1 MQAVLARHL
10 PDFSA
15 PGPAPAPPPPA
26 RAVFPVAPVPNPAT
40 DTFAD
45 PWIGLTRSGPGS
57 APAEPPED
65 REALLREA
73 EARGRARGLAEA
85 EDRRAAEEAAFAAR
99 FEAERRR
106 WSETEAEALAA
117 GFSAALRA
125 LDASL
130 TERIARLL
138 APVLTDAL
146 RRRALS
152 ELGAALSRLLAD
164 PHHAAIRV
172 SGPQDLLDGLAAR
185 LGPLGAAVAF
195 APADLPEVQVSA
207 DQTVIETQLGAWT
220 RLLSA
225 AIEEA

>member
-1 MQAVLARHL
+1 MT
-10 PDFSA
+10 
-15 PGPAPAPPPPA
+15 
-26 RAVFPVAPVPNPAT
+26 AT
-40 DTFAD
+40 
-45 PWIGLTRSGPGS
+45 
-57 APAEPPED
+57 
-65 REALLREA
+65 
-73 EARGRARGLAEA
+73 RARIGRTDLEIAPLAVGTWAWGEGRYWGYEA
-85 EDRRAAEEAAFAAR
+85 DHGPRDGVDAFAASADAGLDL
-99 FEAERRR
+99 FDTAEVYGDGE
-106 WSETEAEALAA
+106 SEKILGWLARKLGGRILVA
-117 GFSAALRA
+117 TKFGLLPGRDARTLPRA

-138 APVLTDAL
+138 VPVLTDAL
-146 RRRALS
+146 RRRALT